1 MKYSKINETGVLHSV
16 LWGYVCAYVHV
27 WGVCVCVCVCV
38 CCPGWEPTVN
48 LVLGMEQVGHS
59 QTFRSKN
66 IINCQN
72 PFPGLVFFL
81 LTCSHIEM
89 GGLAT
94 NNAFTAF
101 SLPQSSNKQISRRLL
116 CRLSQCLEIEPQVI
130 LEREV
135 ANELNELIY

>member
-1 MKYSKINETGVLHSV
+1 MKYSEINETGFLHSV
-16 LWGYVCAYVHV
+16 LCGYVCAYVHV
-27 WGVCVCVCVCV
+27 WCVCMCV

-66 IINCQN
+66 IIDCQN

-81 LTCSHIEM
+81 LTCSHVEM

-94 NNAFTAF
+94 NSAFTAF
-101 SLPQSSNKQISRRLL
+101 SLPQSSNKQISQRLL
-116 CRLSQCLEIEPQVI
+116 CRVSQRLELEPQVI

-135 ANELNELIY
+135 ANELTPI